1 MKKVYLGLHLLLM
14 FYAVGG
20 IFSKRASGAPFLSG
34 EYIQNYLIVLGI
46 LAVYAVFWQI
56 ILKKLPL
63 TVAMANK
70 SVTIIWGIVYGW
82 LFFEEKI
89 TLMNGIGAA
98 VIIAGIV
105 VVVSADKEQ
114 DGCM

>member
-70 SVTIIWGIVYGW
+70 SVTIVWGIVYGW

-89 TLMNGIGAA
+89 TLMNVIGAA

-105 VVVSADKEQ
+105 VVVNADKEQ